1 MKYPAKDLTLSARHG
16 AGGTVA
22 VAGSEFYGFC
32 GITLISEP
40 YWERAR
46 SQRAALNL
54 PKMEQITAALLFNN
68 GDTAWRGQIH
78 PAAPRGAEQP
88 SAAGQDTEHRWGP
101 QGGKRG
107 PASLW
112 SL

>member
-68 GDTAWRGQIH
+68 GHTAWRGQT
-78 PAAPRGAEQP
+78 P
-88 SAAGQDTEHRWGP
+88 SSSSKG
-101 QGGKRG
+101 
-107 PASLW
+107 S
-112 SL
+112 